1 MSGAFEL
8 ALRQFAEKAGNR
20 ADEVVRKVAIDVMAR
35 VVDRSPVGNPT
46 LWKSPPPAGY
56 VGGRFRA
63 NWTLQVGSIDYT
75 TTQATD
81 AGGEATKGRLAAALP
96 DKVAGTI
103 IYIANSLPY
112 AWKLETGHSTQSP
125 PNGMVGL
132 TVQEF
137 LGIVDKAARS

>member
-1 MSGAFEL
+1 MSGPFEL

-20 ADEVVRKVAIDVMAR
+20 AEAVIRKVAIDVMAR

-81 AGGEATKGRLAAALP
+81 AGGEATKGRLAATLP

-112 AWKLETGHSTQSP
+112 AWRLETGYSTQAP
-125 PNGMVGL
+125 AGMVGL
-132 TVQEF
+132 TVAEYAS
-137 LGIVDKAARS
+137 IVDQAARS